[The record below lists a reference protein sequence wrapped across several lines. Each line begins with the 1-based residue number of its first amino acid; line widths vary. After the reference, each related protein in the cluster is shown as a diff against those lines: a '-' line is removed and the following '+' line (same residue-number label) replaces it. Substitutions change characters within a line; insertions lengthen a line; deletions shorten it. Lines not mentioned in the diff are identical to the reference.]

1 MIISHHLYFTRA
13 RIYDITRKSSQ
24 KEEKKGR
31 RRGVFLQTGLEE
43 IPPT

>member
-31 RRGVFLQTGLEE
+31 RRGRAPETHVLT
-43 IPPT
+43 